1 MLNGPTLTR
10 NLLLA
15 WIVTLT
21 ISSCGGTAVKSLSP
35 SGPAIEVHRVVIRN
49 LLSYPIKDVQI
60 LAPATGN
67 FVSCGNI
74 VQKSQC
80 STTFPVRNY
89 SENPVQ
95 ISWTEW
101 DAPRSMPP
109 VPLKA
114 PDGFD
119 FDRPA
124 TIEVSVYS
132 PGQAAAKL
140 IQGPGS

>member
-1 MLNGPTLTR
+1 VLTGSALTR

-15 WIVTLT
+15 WMVTLT
-21 ISSCGGTAVKSLSP
+21 VCSCGGTAVKSLTP
-35 SGPAIEVHRVVIRN
+35 SAPAIEIHEVVIRN
-49 LLSYPIKDVQI
+49 LLPYPIKNVQI

-74 VQKSQC
+74 FQQSQC
-80 STTFPVRNY
+80 STTFPVANY
-89 SENPVQ
+89 SETPVQ

-109 VPLKA
+109 IGLNVPEA
-114 PDGFD
+114 FE

-124 TIEVSVYS
+124 TIEVTVYS

-140 IQGPGS
+140 IQEPRD